1 VNQSSIE
8 THVASGVALVAA
20 ALAAIHPGFTLPSNT
35 TAIVTSLL
43 VVVAGGL
50 QWIHKLQSAPKGQKV
65 AVVESA
71 AKTVTT
77 ALEDGSMTKD
87 VSMVKTT
94 VGEAEADAKDVTSEL
109 SSEPAPP
116 PAS

>member
-1 VNQSSIE
+1 MTQDAIE
-8 THVASGVALVAA
+8 THVASAVALVAA

-35 TAIVTSLL
+35 TAVLASLL

-50 QWIHKLQSAPKGQKV
+50 QWFHKWQKAPKGQKL

-87 VSMVKTT
+87 VSTVKTT
-94 VGEAEADAKDVTSEL
+94 VGEVETDAKDVTSEL